1 MNSELED
8 LELDALLE
16 DLQRDSDELDKLC
29 LEFDKIDTE
38 LNRLLELDEKNLQ
51 KLEFIRQIRSL
62 ERALEVIAS
71 TFDRPTLDKRQ
82 FFIVLNK
89 LSSYFFKLKKL
100 SKKTIS
106 TNYFKYLIEIFQ
118 TIKHENHLVLLQPR
132 LQSINSI
139 KA

>member
-29 LEFDKIDTE
+29 LEFDTE

-51 KLEFIRQIRSL
+51 KLESIRQIRSL
-62 ERALEVIAS
+62 ERALEVLAS
-71 TFDRPTLDKRQ
+71 TFDKLTIDKKL
-82 FFIVLNK
+82 FFIVLKK
-89 LSSYFFKLKKL
+89 LSNSFFKLKKL
-100 SKKTIS
+100 SKKIILI
-106 TNYFKYLIEIFQ
+106 NHFKHLIEIFQ
-118 TIKHENHLVLLQPR
+118 MFKHENHLVLLQPK

>member
-16 DLQRDSDELDKLC
+16 DLQKDSDELDKLC
-29 LEFDKIDTE
+29 LEFDTE

-51 KLEFIRQIRSL
+51 KLESIRQIRSL
-62 ERALEVIAS
+62 ERALEVLAS
-71 TFDRPTLDKRQ
+71 TFDRLTIDKKE
-82 FFIVLNK
+82 FFIVLKK
-89 LSSYFFKLKKL
+89 LSNSFFKLKKL
-100 SKKTIS
+100 STKIILI
-106 TNYFKYLIEIFQ
+106 NHFKHLIEIFQ
-118 TIKHENHLVLLQPR
+118 MIKHENHLVLLQPR

>member
-29 LEFDKIDTE
+29 LEFDTE
-38 LNRLLELDEKNLQ
+38 LNKLLELDEKNLQ
-51 KLEFIRQIRSL
+51 KLESIRKIRSL
-62 ERALEVIAS
+62 ERALEVVTS
-71 TFDRPTLDKRQ
+71 TFDRLTIDKRP
-82 FFIVLNK
+82 FFIIFNK
-89 LSSYFFKLKKL
+89 FSSSFFKLKKL
-100 SKKTIS
+100 SKKIILI
-106 TNYFKYLIEIFQ
+106 NHFKHLIEIFEM
-118 TIKHENHLVLLQPR
+118 IKHENHLVLLQPR

>member
-16 DLQRDSDELDKLC
+16 DLQRDSDELDKLY

-38 LNRLLELDEKNLQ
+38 LDRLLELDEKNLR
-51 KLEFIRQIRSL
+51 KLESIRQIRSL
-62 ERALEVIAS
+62 KRALEVLTSAV
-71 TFDRPTLDKRQ
+71 DRRAIDKRQ

-89 LSSYFFKLKKL
+89 LSSSFFKLKKL
-100 SKKTIS
+100 SKKTILI
-106 TNYFKYLIEIFQ
+106 NHFKHLIEIFQ

>member
-16 DLQRDSDELDKLC
+16 DLQRDSDELDKLY
-29 LEFDKIDTE
+29 LEFDKIDAE
-38 LNRLLELDEKNLQ
+38 LDRLLGLDEKNLR
-51 KLEFIRQIRSL
+51 KLESIRQIRSL
-62 ERALEVIAS
+62 KRALEVLTSAV
-71 TFDRPTLDKRQ
+71 DRPAIDKRQ

-89 LSSYFFKLKKL
+89 ISSSFFKLKKL

-106 TNYFKYLIEIFQ
+106 INHFKHLIEIFQ

>member
-29 LEFDKIDTE
+29 LEFDTE

-51 KLEFIRQIRSL
+51 KLESIRQIRSL
-62 ERALEVIAS
+62 ERALEVLAS
-71 TFDRPTLDKRQ
+71 TFDRLTIDKKQ
-82 FFIVLNK
+82 FFIVLKK
-89 LSSYFFKLKKL
+89 LSSSFFKLKKL
-100 SKKTIS
+100 SKKIILI
-106 TNYFKYLIEIFQ
+106 NHFKHLIEIFQ
-118 TIKHENHLVLLQPR
+118 MIKHENHLVLLQPR

>member
-29 LEFDKIDTE
+29 LEFDTE

-51 KLEFIRQIRSL
+51 KLESIRQIRSL
-62 ERALEVIAS
+62 ERALEVLAS
-71 TFDRPTLDKRQ
+71 TFDRLTIDKKE
-82 FFIVLNK
+82 FFIVLKK
-89 LSSYFFKLKKL
+89 LSNSFFKLKKL
-100 SKKTIS
+100 SKKIILI
-106 TNYFKYLIEIFQ
+106 NHFKHLIEIFQ
-118 TIKHENHLVLLQPR
+118 MIKHENHLVLLQPR

>member
-16 DLQRDSDELDKLC
+16 DLQLDKLC

-38 LNRLLELDEKNLQ
+38 LNRLLELDEKNLR
-51 KLEFIRQIRSL
+51 KLESIRQIRSL
-62 ERALEVIAS
+62 ERALEVLAS
-71 TFDRPTLDKRQ
+71 AFDRPTTN

-89 LSSYFFKLKKL
+89 LSSSFFKLKKL
-100 SKKTIS
+100 SKKIILI
-106 TNYFKYLIEIFQ
+106 NHFKHLIEVFK
-118 TIKHENHLVLLQPR
+118 TIKYENHLVLLQPR
-132 LQSINSI
+132 IQSINSI

>member
-29 LEFDKIDTE
+29 LEFDTE

-51 KLEFIRQIRSL
+51 KLESIRQIRSL
-62 ERALEVIAS
+62 ERALEVLAS
-71 TFDRPTLDKRQ
+71 TFDKLTIDKKL
-82 FFIVLNK
+82 FFIVLKK
-89 LSSYFFKLKKL
+89 LSNSFFKLKKL
-100 SKKTIS
+100 SKKIILI
-106 TNYFKYLIEIFQ
+106 NHFKHLIEIFQ
-118 TIKHENHLVLLQPR
+118 MIKHENHLVLLQPK

>member
-29 LEFDKIDTE
+29 LEFDTE

-51 KLEFIRQIRSL
+51 KLESIRQIRSL
-62 ERALEVIAS
+62 ERALEVVTS
-71 TFDRPTLDKRQ
+71 TFDRLTIDKRQ
-82 FFIVLNK
+82 FFIVFNK
-89 LSSYFFKLKKL
+89 LSSSFFKLKKL
-100 SKKTIS
+100 SKKIILI
-106 TNYFKYLIEIFQ
+106 NHFKHLIEIFEM
-118 TIKHENHLVLLQPR
+118 IKHENHLVLLQPR

>member
-29 LEFDKIDTE
+29 LEFDTE

-51 KLEFIRQIRSL
+51 KLEYIRQIRSL
-62 ERALEVIAS
+62 ERALEVLAS
-71 TFDRPTLDKRQ
+71 TFDRLTIDNRQ

-89 LSSYFFKLKKL
+89 LSSSFFKLKKL
-100 SKKTIS
+100 SKKIILI
-106 TNYFKYLIEIFQ
+106 NYFKHLIEIFQ
-118 TIKHENHLVLLQPR
+118 MIKHENHLVLLQPR

>member
-16 DLQRDSDELDKLC
+16 DLQRDSDELD
-29 LEFDKIDTE
+29 TE

-51 KLEFIRQIRSL
+51 KLESIRQIRSL
-62 ERALEVIAS
+62 ERALEVLAS
-71 TFDRPTLDKRQ
+71 TFDRLTIDKRQ

-89 LSSYFFKLKKL
+89 LSSSFFKLKKL
-100 SKKTIS
+100 SKKIILI
-106 TNYFKYLIEIFQ
+106 NHFKHLIEIFQ
-118 TIKHENHLVLLQPR
+118 MIKHENHLVLLQPR

>member
-38 LNRLLELDEKNLQ
+38 LNRLLDLDEKNLQ
-51 KLEFIRQIRSL
+51 KPEFIRQIRSL

>member
-29 LEFDKIDTE
+29 LEFDTE

-51 KLEFIRQIRSL
+51 KLESIRQIRSL
-62 ERALEVIAS
+62 ERALEVLAS
-71 TFDRPTLDKRQ
+71 TFDRLTIDNRQ

-89 LSSYFFKLKKL
+89 LSSSFFKLKKL
-100 SKKTIS
+100 SKKIILI
-106 TNYFKYLIEIFQ
+106 NHFKHLIEIFQ
-118 TIKHENHLVLLQPR
+118 MIKHENHLVLLQPR

>member
-29 LEFDKIDTE
+29 LEIDTE

-51 KLEFIRQIRSL
+51 KLESIRQIRSL
-62 ERALEVIAS
+62 ERALEVLAS
-71 TFDRPTLDKRQ
+71 TFDKLTIDKKQ
-82 FFIVLNK
+82 FFIVLKK
-89 LSSYFFKLKKL
+89 LSNSFFKLKKL
-100 SKKTIS
+100 SKKIILI
-106 TNYFKYLIEIFQ
+106 NHFKHLVEIFQ
-118 TIKHENHLVLLQPR
+118 MIKHENHLVLLQPK
-132 LQSINSI
+132 LQSINSV

>member
-29 LEFDKIDTE
+29 LEFDTE

-51 KLEFIRQIRSL
+51 KLESIRQIRSL
-62 ERALEVIAS
+62 ERALEVLAS
-71 TFDRPTLDKRQ
+71 TFDRLTIDKRQ

-89 LSSYFFKLKKL
+89 LSSSFFKLKKL
-100 SKKTIS
+100 SKKQDRS
-106 TNYFKYLIEIFQ
+106 AAA
-118 TIKHENHLVLLQPR
+118 LVRVLVRNELLD
-132 LQSINSI
+132 
-139 KA
+139 KFTT

>member
-29 LEFDKIDTE
+29 LEFDTE

-51 KLEFIRQIRSL
+51 KLESIRQIRSL
-62 ERALEVIAS
+62 ERALEVLAS
-71 TFDRPTLDKRQ
+71 TFDRLTIDKRQ

-89 LSSYFFKLKKL
+89 LSSSFFKLKKL
-100 SKKTIS
+100 SKKIILI
-106 TNYFKYLIEIFQ
+106 NHFKHLIEIFQ
-118 TIKHENHLVLLQPR
+118 MIKHENHLVLLQPR